1 MPRGKRRPNGEG
13 TIFQRKDGR
22 WVAEVYMPTTSA
34 DRKRKQAYAK
44 TYEQVR
50 EKYVELL
57 RQSDQGI
64 PVPDRR
70 WTVGEYLDYWLE
82 HVVAVERRPQTYT
95 GYEVV
100 VRRHLTP
107 RLGRRRLDRLS
118 AQHVWM
124 FINQVRAMC
133 FCCER
138 GLDET
143 GECCAV
149 GQCCGR
155 QLSQRMVQFIHAVLR
170 NALQNAVREEIIT
183 RNVAKLVRVPAPEYE
198 TGRGLSVV
206 QGRRL
211 LNAARGDRLYA
222 LYVLALALGLRRAEL
237 LGLRWRD
244 IDLDSG
250 VLEVRQTL
258 QRVGGEL
265 RFLPPKTRRSRR
277 TVPLPAI
284 CVEALRAH
292 QDAQADERLASTRW
306 EDAGLVFSTKVG
318 TPIQPDN
325 LYRHFCGLRK
335 RADMPTVR
343 FHDLRHTCVTLLL
356 DQGVPPHVVRAI
368 VGHSDIQVT
377 MDICAHASLDEER
390 QALRRLGGQFG

>member
-1 MPRGKRRPNGEG
+1 MARGKRRPNGEG

-22 WVAEVYMPTTSA
+22 WVAEVYMPTTSSG
-34 DRKRKQAYAK
+34 RKRKQAYAK

-57 RQSDQGI
+57 RQADQGI
-64 PVPDRR
+64 PVPDRK
-70 WTVGEYLDYWLE
+70 WTVSEYLEYWLE

-100 VRRHLTP
+100 VRRHLVP
-107 RLGRRRLDRLS
+107 GLGKRRLDRLT
-118 AQHVWM
+118 AQHVRV
-124 FINQVRAMC
+124 FVNQVRSMC
-133 FCCER
+133 VCCER
-138 GLDET
+138 GLDEA
-143 GECCAV
+143 GECCTA
-149 GQCCGR
+149 GQCCDR
-155 QLSQRMVQFIHAVLR
+155 RLSQRMVQFIHAVLR

-206 QGRRL
+206 EAQRL
-211 LNAARGDRLYA
+211 LSAATGDRLYA

-237 LGLRWRD
+237 LGLRWQD
-244 IDLDSG
+244 VDLDSG

-258 QRVGGEL
+258 QRVAGEL

-277 TVPLPAI
+277 TVPLPVP
-284 CVEALRAH
+284 CMDALRAH
-292 QDAQADERLASTRW
+292 RAEQVDERLAAARW
-306 EDAGLVFSTKVG
+306 QDSDLVFSTRVG

-335 RADMPTVR
+335 RADMPEVR
-343 FHDLRHTCVTLLL
+343 FHDLRHTCVTMLL

-377 MDICAHASLDEER
+377 MDIYAHASLDEER
-390 QALRRLGGQFG
+390 QALRRLGDRFG